1 MSVAE
6 PTPPKKRPIRAD
18 DGENDFDGDGEDDGG
33 GGGGGGGGDGVGL
46 ADTHC
51 SFPLIIDTST
61 PSTITVAF
69 SDDNWKLIRLMRSV
83 AVNEPSSEE

>member
-18 DGENDFDGDGEDDGG
+18 DGENDVDGDGEDDSDGDNDAG
-33 GGGGGGGGDGVGL
+33 DDDGDGVGL
-46 ADTHC
+46 VDTHC

-61 PSTITVAF
+61 PSTITAAF
-69 SDDNWKLIRLMRSV
+69 SDDN
-83 AVNEPSSEE
+83 

>member
-6 PTPPKKRPIRAD
+6 PTPPKKRPIRVD
-18 DGENDFDGDGEDDGG
+18 DDDVGDGDGDDDDVGDGEDDS
-33 GGGGGGGGDGVGL
+33 DGVGL
-46 ADTHC
+46 VDTHC

-69 SDDNWKLIRLMRSV
+69 SDDN
-83 AVNEPSSEE
+83 